1 MFRRRNISIYTKR
14 VLLVL
19 LLMLGTACAMQ
30 SGFGNKKEVIP
41 SIKPDIKFIR
51 CQVCEL
57 VAKEAHAGVAQ
68 HRAELPHWK
77 KVTEE
82 DIMTYLETLC
92 DPKLEEGTWII
103 KQDIQEDGEVLRV
116 VDMGT
121 VRSCPADGCP
131 AVRIADQPYSQ
142 SPPPP
147 FPLLVSAEYQH
158 LIY

>member
-1 MFRRRNISIYTKR
+1 MFRRRNISVSAKR
-14 VLLVL
+14 VLLAL
-19 LLMLGTACAMQ
+19 LLMLGPASAMQ

-41 SIKPDIKFIR
+41 SIKTDIKFIR

-82 DIMTYLETLC
+82 DIMIYLETLC

-116 VDMGT
+116 VDMGPVPSLPVGGCT
-121 VRSCPADGCP
+121 CPRCALRSC
-131 AVRIADQPYSQ
+131 
-142 SPPPP
+142 
-147 FPLLVSAEYQH
+147 L
-158 LIY
+158 